1 MSELKQRYAINMKNK
16 MVVACTSETLPSEES
31 AGNIHF
37 KEIDI
42 SVAIAIRDGK
52 ITADEVIRQIQA
64 KVGVPSYSEMMDGMK
79 HLNVREKDIGLES
92 AVKGEVAPGNAEPVD
107 IQIPGSGGGEK
118 TAAEKEAAAKRRAE
132 AKARKEAEAKAA
144 EEEKARKEAEEK
156 ARREA
161 EERAA
166 AALEGT
172 GGSGDMPTGDGQD
185 GGEGGARN
193 ANL

>member
-64 KVGVPSYSEMMDGMK
+64 KVGVPSYSEMMEGMK

-144 EEEKARKEAEEK
+144 EEEKARKEK
-156 ARREA
+156 EA
-161 EERAA
+161 KERAV
-166 AALEGT
+166 AALDGT
-172 GGSGDMPTGDGQD
+172 GGSDDMPSDEEDGN
-185 GGEGGARN
+185 GEGGAHE

>member
-1 MSELKQRYAINMKNK
+1 MSELKQRYAINMKNG
-16 MVVACTSETLPSEES
+16 MVVACTSETLPSDES

-42 SVAIAIRDGK
+42 SVALAIRDGK
-52 ITADEVIRQIQA
+52 ITKEEVIRQIQA
-64 KVGVPSYSEMMDGMK
+64 KVGVPSYSEMMEGMK

-92 AVKGEVAPGNAEPVD
+92 AVKGEVGPGNAEPVEID
-107 IQIPGSGGGEK
+107 IPGSGGGAEK

-144 EEEKARKEAEEK
+144 EEERARKEK
-156 ARREA
+156 EA

-166 AALEGT
+166 AALAGT
-172 GGSGDMPTGDGQD
+172 GGSGDMPSDEGNGK
-185 GGEGGARN
+185 GEGGVHE

>member
-1 MSELKQRYAINMKNK
+1 MSELKQRYAINMKNG
-16 MVVACTSETLPSEES
+16 MVVACTSETLPSKES

-42 SVAIAIRDGK
+42 SVALAIRDGK
-52 ITADEVIRQIQA
+52 ITKEEVIRQIQA
-64 KVGVPSYSEMMDGMK
+64 KVGVPSYSEMMEGMK

-92 AVKGEVAPGNAEPVD
+92 AVKGEVAAGNAEPVE
-107 IQIPGSGGGEK
+107 IEIPGSGGGDEK

-132 AKARKEAEAKAA
+132 AKARKEAE
-144 EEEKARKEAEEK
+144 ERARK
-156 ARREA
+156 EA

-172 GGSGDMPTGDGQD
+172 GGSGDMPSNEGRGDGSHD
-185 GGEGGARN
+185 

>member
-1 MSELKQRYAINMKNK
+1 MSELKQRYAINMKNG
-16 MVVACTSETLPSEES
+16 MVVACTSETLPSDES

-42 SVAIAIRDGK
+42 SVALAIRDGK
-52 ITADEVIRQIQA
+52 ITKEEVIRQIQA
-64 KVGVPSYSEMMDGMK
+64 KVGVPSYSEMMEGMK
-79 HLNVREKDIGLES
+79 HLNVREKDIGIES
-92 AVKGEVAPGNAEPVD
+92 AVKGEVCPGNAEPVEID
-107 IQIPGSGGGEK
+107 IPGSGGGEK
-118 TAAEKEAAAKRRAE
+118 GTPAEKDAAAKRRAE

-144 EEEKARKEAEEK
+144 EEEKARKEK
-156 ARREA
+156 EA

-172 GGSGDMPTGDGQD
+172 GGSGDMPSDEGNGK
-185 GGEGGARN
+185 GEGGAHE

>member
-1 MSELKQRYAINMKNK
+1 MSELKQRYAINMKNG
-16 MVVACTSETLPSEES
+16 MVVACTSETLPSDES

-52 ITADEVIRQIQA
+52 ITKKEVIRQIQA
-64 KVGVPSYSEMMDGMK
+64 KVGVPSYSEMMEGMK

-92 AVKGEVAPGNAEPVD
+92 AVKGEVGPGNAKPVEID
-107 IQIPGSGGGEK
+107 IPGSGDGAEK

-132 AKARKEAEAKAA
+132 AKARKEAEAKAS
-144 EEEKARKEAEEK
+144 EEKARKEK
-156 ARREA
+156 EA

-172 GGSGDMPTGDGQD
+172 GGSGDMPSDEGNGK
-185 GGEGGARN
+185 GEGGAHE

>member
-1 MSELKQRYAINMKNK
+1 
-16 MVVACTSETLPSEES
+16 
-31 AGNIHF
+31 
-37 KEIDI
+37 
-42 SVAIAIRDGK
+42 
-52 ITADEVIRQIQA
+52 
-64 KVGVPSYSEMMDGMK
+64 
-79 HLNVREKDIGLES
+79 LNVREKDIGLES

-132 AKARKEAEAKAA
+132 AKARKEAE
-144 EEEKARKEAEEK
+144 EN

-172 GGSGDMPTGDGQD
+172 GGSGDMPSGEGDGK
-185 GGEGGARN
+185 GEGGARE

>member
-1 MSELKQRYAINMKNK
+1 MSELKQRYAINMKNG
-16 MVVACTSETLPSEES
+16 MVVACTSATRPSDGS

-37 KEIDI
+37 KEMDI
-42 SVAIAIRDGK
+42 SVALAIRDGK
-52 ITADEVIRQIQA
+52 ITKEEVIRQIQA
-64 KVGVPSYSEMMDGMK
+64 KVGVPSYSEMMEGMK

-92 AVKGEVAPGNAEPVD
+92 AVKGEVGPGNAEPVEID
-107 IQIPGSGGGEK
+107 IPGSGSGAEK

-144 EEEKARKEAEEK
+144 EEKARKEK
-156 ARREA
+156 EA

-172 GGSGDMPTGDGQD
+172 GGSGDMPSDEGNGK
-185 GGEGGARN
+185 GEGGAHE

>member
-52 ITADEVIRQIQA
+52 ITTDEVIRQIQA
-64 KVGVPSYSEMMDGMK
+64 KVGVPSYSEMMEGMK
-79 HLNVREKDIGLES
+79 HLNVREKDIGIES
-92 AVKGEVAPGNAEPVD
+92 AVKGEVCPGNAAPVD
-107 IQIPGSGGGEK
+107 IVIPGADGGDVK
-118 TAAEKEAAAKRRAE
+118 TAADKEAAAKRRAE
-132 AKARKEAEAKAA
+132 AKARKEAE
-144 EEEKARKEAEEK
+144 EKARKEK
-156 ARREA
+156 EA

-172 GGSGDMPTGDGQD
+172 GGSGDMPSDEGDGK
-185 GGEGGARN
+185 GEGGAHE